1 MAIIIVRSELKIKR
15 DNVKKHNV
23 RIHMPLAKF
32 FSAHF
37 MHRRKGRNRMPTV
50 RRSFL
55 HGALPAM
62 QAALGI
68 YSNMTYCSD
77 DDEYDD
83 DRDGCC
89 ANDRGTAAPKTD
101 APPGVPV
108 GRSHARR
115 WGGTCEEAAD
125 A

>member
-1 MAIIIVRSELKIKR
+1 MQ
-15 DNVKKHNV
+15 
-23 RIHMPLAKF
+23 
-32 FSAHF
+32 
-37 MHRRKGRNRMPTV
+37 TV

-55 HGALPAM
+55 HGASPAM

-77 DDEYDD
+77 DEEYDD

-89 ANDRGTAAPKTD
+89 ENDRGTAAPKTD
-101 APPGVPV
+101 APPVCPSDGHTRAD
-108 GRSHARR
+108 GC
-115 WGGTCEEAAD
+115 GTCEEAAD

>member
-1 MAIIIVRSELKIKR
+1 
-15 DNVKKHNV
+15 
-23 RIHMPLAKF
+23 
-32 FSAHF
+32 
-37 MHRRKGRNRMPTV
+37 MPTV

-55 HGALPAM
+55 HGASPSM

-83 DRDGCC
+83 DRDSGCGNVQG
-89 ANDRGTAAPKTD
+89 AAAPKTD
-101 APPGVPV
+101 APPVRPSDRHTRADV
-108 GRSHARR
+108 C
-115 WGGTCEEAAD
+115 GTREEAAD